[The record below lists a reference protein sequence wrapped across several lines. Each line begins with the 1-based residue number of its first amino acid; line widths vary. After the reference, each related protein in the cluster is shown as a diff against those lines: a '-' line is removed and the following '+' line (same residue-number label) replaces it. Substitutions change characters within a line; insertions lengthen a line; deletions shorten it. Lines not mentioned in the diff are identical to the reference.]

1 MNRKILRALRF
12 LLGLANLAALVCVFA
27 IPPDPIEPMTRP
39 VEWLAWLA
47 KLQFAPAVLAL
58 DAAVLAALVAV
69 TLFCGRFYCEVVCPL
84 GVSQDVLRK
93 SFFFVKRL
101 AVRRV
106 CSRLPVSRPQLAV
119 RLAVL
124 AAAVAATAA
133 GLVGYAWV
141 DPYGIF
147 GRAAVWIRGVAVS
160 SAPLAQG
167 AGGWLEAL
175 LAAGP
180 FALVMALVFVGKGRF
195 WCNWICPVGTVFAG
209 LAWISRRSGKM
220 DRTAFDAHCG
230 NCCACFQS
238 AAAKGAQT
246 KRGDEG
252 GAE

>member
-1 MNRKILRALRF
+1 MSRKILRVLRF

-39 VEWLAWLA
+39 VEWLSGLA

-58 DAAVLAALVAV
+58 DVVVLLVLVALS
-69 TLFCGRFYCEVVCPL
+69 LFCGRFYCEVVCPL

-101 AVRRV
+101 GVRRV
-106 CSRLPVSRPQLAV
+106 CSRLPVGRSQLFV
-119 RLAVL
+119 RIAVL
-124 AAAVAATAA
+124 VAAVVATAL

-147 GRAAVWIRGVAVS
+147 GRAVAWVRGVAVS
-160 SAPLAQG
+160 STPLAQTPG
-167 AGGWLEAL
+167 AWLEAL

-180 FALVMALVFVGKGRF
+180 FVLVMALVFVGKGRV

-209 LAWISRRSGKM
+209 LAWISRRSGRM
-220 DRTAFDAHCG
+220 DRTACDGHCG
-230 NCCACFQS
+230 SCRACFPVV
-238 AAAKGAQT
+238 AANASPKSSDNGSGVA
-246 KRGDEG
+246 
-252 GAE
+252 

>member
-1 MNRKILRALRF
+1 MNRKILRVLRF
-12 LLGLANLAALVCVFA
+12 ILGLANLAALVCVFA

-39 VEWLAWLA
+39 VEWLSWLA

-58 DAAVLAALVAV
+58 DAVVLLALVAL

-101 AVRRV
+101 GVRRV

-124 AAAVAATAA
+124 AAAVAMTAA

-147 GRAAVWIRGVAVS
+147 GRAAVWVRGAAVS
-160 SAPLAQG
+160 TAPLAQG

-180 FALVMALVFVGKGRF
+180 FALVMVLVFVGNGRF
-195 WCNWICPVGTVFAG
+195 WCNWICPAGTVFAG

-220 DRTAFDAHCG
+220 DRTTFDTHCG
-230 NCCACFQS
+230 NCRACFP
-238 AAAKGAQT
+238 ATKAQAEC
-246 KRGDEG
+246 GEEG
-252 GAE
+252 GAA

>member
-58 DAAVLAALVAV
+58 DAVVLLALVAL

-93 SFFFVKRL
+93 SLFFVKRL
-101 AVRRV
+101 GVRRV

-133 GLVGYAWV
+133 GLVGYAWL

-167 AGGWLEAL
+167 AGGWLEAA

-180 FALVMALVFVGKGRF
+180 FALVLALVFVGKGRF

-209 LAWISRRSGKM
+209 LAWLSRRSGKL
-220 DRTAFDAHCG
+220 DRTTFDSHCG
-230 NCCACFQS
+230 NCRACFHAAS
-238 AAAKGAQT
+238 AKARAE
-246 KRGDEG
+246 REDEG
-252 GAE
+252 GVK